1 MTNYPAIAM
10 FFIFVFATL
19 MITYWAAKKTKSRSV
34 ECENQI
40 KKLY

>member
-19 MITYWAAKKTKSRSV
+19 MITYWAAKKQ
-34 ECENQI
+34 NQDLI
-40 KKLY
+40 FMQLEEK